1 MIAVVAN
8 GQVVETGTHA
18 ELMAKRGQYFKLVM
32 LQTFEEQEEGQED
45 DVTSTLSNEERGWS
59 AG

>member
-1 MIAVVAN
+1 MIAAVAN

-18 ELMAKRGQYFKLVM
+18 ELMAKRGEYFKLVM

>member
-8 GQVVETGTHA
+8 GQVVETGTHT
-18 ELMAKRGQYFKLVM
+18 ELMAKRGEYFKLVM

>member
-18 ELMAKRGQYFKLVM
+18 ELMAKRGEYFKLVM
-32 LQTFEEQEEGQED
+32 LQTFEEQEEGPED

>member
-8 GQVVETGTHA
+8 GQIVETGTHA
-18 ELMAKRGQYFKLVM
+18 ELMAKRGEYFKLVM

>member
-18 ELMAKRGQYFKLVM
+18 ELMAKRGEYFKLVM

>member
-18 ELMAKRGQYFKLVM
+18 ELMAKRGEYFKLVM
-32 LQTFEEQEEGQED
+32 LQTFEEEGQED